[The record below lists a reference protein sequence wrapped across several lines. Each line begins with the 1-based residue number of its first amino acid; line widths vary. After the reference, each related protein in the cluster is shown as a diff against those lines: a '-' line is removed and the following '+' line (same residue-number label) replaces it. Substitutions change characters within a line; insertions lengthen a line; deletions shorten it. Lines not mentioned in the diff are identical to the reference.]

1 MDKEWKSDLY
11 SDVETEASWRHK
23 IAADVRT
30 YAEIA
35 GVRAMDPQYLAG
47 LVIAEAIVLRGLG
60 VTGVPVE
67 GPLT

>member
-35 GVRAMDPQYLAG
+35 GVRDMDPQYIAG

-60 VTGVPVE
+60 LIGVPIE

>member
-11 SDVETEASWRHK
+11 SDVETEAAWRHK

-35 GVRAMDPQYLAG
+35 GVRDMDPQYLAG

-60 VTGVPVE
+60 LIGVPIE